1 MSFRGGKKLLVPF
14 VVFTI
19 VGHLVECTLDLVV
32 GKFSWLHFLFGPI
45 KYALLRGTDWGN
57 LPLWFLLSLFI
68 VQLLYALLCR
78 RLRDGWICLLGFVVA
93 CLTYHFG
100 LTKPLYVANV
110 GLGLLAYS
118 MGHYLKD
125 NQYKLSF
132 FAAAVVVYTV
142 TYVFQYPNFIDFWVN
157 SLSSGC
163 YPLAVL
169 FGLSGCVVAN
179 NIFKRFPFR
188 VRLLE
193 YVGSRSMKY
202 YVVHIIPMMVCVYV
216 FEFSGW
222 YIMGVMVISVVVV
235 VPLVDK
241 AVSAL
246 GQEWVFGIKT
256 KRE

>member
-1 MSFRGGKKLLVPF
+1 M
-14 VVFTI
+14 
-19 VGHLVECTLDLVV
+19 
-32 GKFSWLHFLFGPI
+32 HFLFDPI
-45 KYALLRGTDWGN
+45 KSILLRGSIWGN
-57 LPLWFLLSLFI
+57 SPLWFLLSLFI

-78 RLRDGWICLLGFVVA
+78 RLRGGWICLLGFVVA
-93 CLTYHFG
+93 CLAYHFG
-100 LTKPLYVANV
+100 STKPMYVANV

-118 MGHYLKD
+118 MGHLLRGS
-125 NQYKLSF
+125 QYKLSF
-132 FAAAVVVYTV
+132 FVAAVIVYAV
-142 TYVFQYPNFIDFWVN
+142 TYVFQYPAFIDFYSN
-157 SLSSGC
+157 SLWSGC

-169 FGLSGCVVAN
+169 FGLSGSVVVN
-179 NIFKRFPFR
+179 NIFKRFPLR
-188 VRLLE
+188 ARLLE

-202 YVVHIIPMMVCVYV
+202 YVIHWIPMMVCVHV

-222 YIMGVMVISVVVV
+222 YLMGVMVISVVVV

>member
-1 MSFRGGKKLLVPF
+1 MLGYDGGNV
-14 VVFTI
+14 
-19 VGHLVECTLDLVV
+19 
-32 GKFSWLHFLFGPI
+32 
-45 KYALLRGTDWGN
+45 
-57 LPLWFLLSLFI
+57 PLWFLLSLFI

-100 LTKPLYVANV
+100 LTKPQYIGNV

-118 MGHYLKD
+118 MGHLLKD
-125 NQYKLSF
+125 NQYKLF
-132 FAAAVVVYTV
+132 FFVAAVVVYTV
-142 TYVFQYPNFIDFWVN
+142 TYVFQYPAFIDVFPN
-157 SLSSGC
+157 TLSSGC

-179 NIFKRFPFR
+179 NIFKRFPLR
-188 VRLLE
+188 ARLLE

-202 YVVHIIPMMVCVYV
+202 YVTHWILMNICLYV

-222 YIMGVMVISVVVV
+222 YLMGVMVISVVVV